1 MKRCYSLFI
10 LLLITHALVAQQATL
25 SEREYALRYKKAV
38 QLYAGQQYLE
48 AQSELTPLT
57 NRKYTNSMVPYAHFY
72 HALCSFKQNKFFE
85 ARIVLRQ
92 LFERFPDWDKIDE
105 AYYLYANAALSD
117 NYIDEGMQYINR
129 ISGTILKKD
138 IENMLYYHFS
148 KVTDRTQLKQLNQK
162 FPNNAVI
169 AQILVDNIQKSR
181 NVSKEEL
188 EISDQLTNRFN
199 LGESTTNPKKST
211 TQHKR
216 ENKGVVNIAVLL
228 PFRLN
233 DFDASKGN
241 RANQYIYDLYAGM
254 KLAKNKLEAEQINVN
269 LLTFDIDRDA
279 SLISALVEDN
289 QFSQIDLLIGPL
301 YPEANKIANN
311 FAKSNDVVQVH
322 PLSNNRQLISS
333 DKNTFLAAPS
343 FETQSAK
350 ALEYMK
356 TQTIGRTVAIYYGNT
371 RKDSTFAYAYRDE
384 ATKAGIEVITI
395 RKFTNP
401 EDIDTRRRPSHVFI
415 SGSETTFGGKVINAL
430 DKKKVTSPIIAAS
443 SAFDFE
449 GSSLTIFSRELS
461 LIQLDY
467 VNRDKDEVKNFRSL
481 YFNEQNIAPSYYS
494 YWGYDMLIF
503 YARMLNAGKNQL
515 RNSLNAIEYTQGY
528 TLDGFDYTN
537 GSNENQIVPIIKY
550 QDGRFIEVMR

>member
-415 SGSETTFGGKVINAL
+415 SGSETTFGGKVINVL
-430 DKKKVTSPIIAAS
+430 DKKKITSPIIAAS

>member
-1 MKRCYSLFI
+1 MKRCQSLFI
-10 LLLITHALVAQQATL
+10 LLLITHALVAQQATF
-25 SEREYALRYKKAV
+25 SEREYALKYKKAV
-38 QLYAGQQYLE
+38 QLYAGQQYFE

-57 NRKYTNSMVPYAHFY
+57 NRKYTNSMAPYAHFY
-72 HALCSFKQNKFFE
+72 HALCSFKQSKFFDT
-85 ARIVLRQ
+85 RIVLRQ

-117 NYIDEGMQYINR
+117 NYVDEGMQYLNR

-169 AQILVDNIQKSR
+169 AQLLVDNIQKSN
-181 NVSKEEL
+181 NVSKEDL
-188 EISDQLTNRFN
+188 EISDRLTNRFN
-199 LGESTTNPKKST
+199 LRENPTTNKKT
-211 TQHKR
+211 TPRR
-216 ENKGVVNIAVLL
+216 EQKSVVNIAILL

-233 DFDASKGN
+233 DFETSKSN

-254 KLAKNKLEAEQINVN
+254 KLAKNKLEAEQISVN

-279 SLISALVEDN
+279 SLISALVEDS
-289 QFSQIDLLIGPL
+289 QFSQVDLLIGPL

-322 PLSNNRQLISS
+322 PLSNNRQLITS

-384 ATKAGIEVITI
+384 AIKTGVEVITI
-395 RKFTNP
+395 RRFTNV
-401 EDIDTRRRPSHVFI
+401 EDIDTRRRPSHIFI
-415 SGSETTFGGKVINAL
+415 SGSEESFGGKVINAL

-449 GSSLTIFSRELS
+449 SSSLNIFNRELS

-467 VNRDKDEVKNFRSL
+467 INRDKDEVKNFRSTF
-481 YFNEQNIAPSYYS
+481 FNEQNITPSYYS
-494 YWGYDMLIF
+494 YWGYDMLLF
-503 YARMLNAGKNQL
+503 YARMLNNGKNQF
-515 RNSLNAIEYTQGY
+515 RSSLNAIEYTQGY

-537 GSNENQIVPIIKY
+537 GANENKIVPIIRY
-550 QDGRFIEVMR
+550 QDGKFIEVMR

>member
-1 MKRCYSLFI
+1 MKRCQSLFI
-10 LLLITHALVAQQATL
+10 LLLITHALVAQQAAL
-25 SEREYALRYKKAV
+25 SEKEYALKYKKAV
-38 QLYAGQQYLE
+38 QLYAGQQYFE

-85 ARIVLRQ
+85 TRTVLRQ

-117 NYIDEGMQYINR
+117 NYVDEGMQYLNR
-129 ISGTILKKD
+129 VSGTVLKKD

-169 AQILVDNIQKSR
+169 AQLLVDNIQKSK
-181 NVSKEEL
+181 NVSKEDL
-188 EISDQLTNRFN
+188 EISDRLTNRFG
-199 LGESTTNPKKST
+199 LGVIPTPSKKTTPR
-211 TQHKR
+211 R
-216 ENKGVVNIAVLL
+216 EQKGVVNVAVLL

-233 DFDASKGN
+233 DFETSKSN
-241 RANQYIYDLYAGM
+241 RANQYIYDMYAGM
-254 KLAKNKLEAEQINVN
+254 KLAKNKLETEQISIN

-289 QFSQIDLLIGPL
+289 QFSQVDLLIGPL

-311 FAKSNDVVQVH
+311 FAKSNDVIQVH
-322 PLSNNRQLISS
+322 PLSNNRQLVAN

-356 TQTIGRTVAIYYGNT
+356 TQAIGRTVAIYYGNT

-384 ATKAGIEVITI
+384 AIKANVEVITI
-395 RKFTNP
+395 RRFTNA
-401 EDIDTRRRPSHVFI
+401 ENIDTRRRPSHIFI
-415 SGSETTFGGKVINAL
+415 SGSEESFGAKVVNAL

-449 GSSLTIFSRELS
+449 GSSLNIFNRELS

-467 VNRDKDEVKNFRSL
+467 IDRDKEDVKNFRSTF
-481 YFNEQNIAPSYYS
+481 FNEQNITPSYYS
-494 YWGYDMLIF
+494 CWGYDMLLF
-503 YARMLNAGKNQL
+503 YARMLNNGKNQF
-515 RNSLNAIEYTQGY
+515 RSSLNAIEYTQGY
-528 TLDGFDYTN
+528 ILDGFDYTN

-550 QDGRFIEVMR
+550 QDGKFIEVMR

>member
-1 MKRCYSLFI
+1 MKRCQSLFI
-10 LLLITHALVAQQATL
+10 LLLITHALVAQQAAL
-25 SEREYALRYKKAV
+25 SEKEYALKYKKAV
-38 QLYAGQQYLE
+38 QLYAGQQYFE

-85 ARIVLRQ
+85 TRTVLRQ

-117 NYIDEGMQYINR
+117 NYVDEGMQYLNR
-129 ISGTILKKD
+129 ISGTVLKKD

-169 AQILVDNIQKSR
+169 AQLLVDNIQKSK
-181 NVSKEEL
+181 NVSKEDL
-188 EISDQLTNRFN
+188 EISDRLTNRFG
-199 LGESTTNPKKST
+199 LGVIPTPSKKTTPR
-211 TQHKR
+211 R
-216 ENKGVVNIAVLL
+216 EQKGVVNVAVLL

-233 DFDASKGN
+233 DFETSKSN
-241 RANQYIYDLYAGM
+241 RANQYIYDMYAGM
-254 KLAKNKLEAEQINVN
+254 KLAKNKLETEQISVN

-289 QFSQIDLLIGPL
+289 QFSQVDLLIGPL

-311 FAKSNDVVQVH
+311 FAKSNDVIQVH
-322 PLSNNRQLISS
+322 PLSNNRQLVAN

-356 TQTIGRTVAIYYGNT
+356 TQAIGRTVAIYYGNT

-384 ATKAGIEVITI
+384 AIKANVEVITI
-395 RKFTNP
+395 RRFTNA
-401 EDIDTRRRPSHVFI
+401 ENIDTRRRPSHIFI
-415 SGSETTFGGKVINAL
+415 SGSEESFGAKVVNAL

-449 GSSLTIFSRELS
+449 GSSLNIFNRELS

-467 VNRDKDEVKNFRSL
+467 IDRDKEDVKNFRSTF
-481 YFNEQNIAPSYYS
+481 FNEQNITPSYYS
-494 YWGYDMLIF
+494 CWGYDMLLF
-503 YARMLNAGKNQL
+503 YARMLNNGKNQF
-515 RNSLNAIEYTQGY
+515 RSSLNAIEYTQGY
-528 TLDGFDYTN
+528 ILDGFDYTN

-550 QDGRFIEVMR
+550 QDGKFIEVMR

>member
-430 DKKKVTSPIIAAS
+430 DKKKITSPIIAAS

>member
-162 FPNNAVI
+162 FPNNAII

>member
-10 LLLITHALVAQQATL
+10 FLLLSNVLLAQQATL
-25 SEREYALRYKKAV
+25 SERDYALKYKKAV
-38 QLYAGQQYLE
+38 QLYADQMYFE
-48 AQSELTPLT
+48 AQNELTPLT
-57 NRKYTNSMVPYAHFY
+57 NRKYNNSMVPYAHYY

-85 ARIVLRQ
+85 TRIVLRQ
-92 LFERFPDWDKIDE
+92 LFERFPDWNKIDE
-105 AYYLYANAALSD
+105 GYYLYANAALAD

-129 ISGTILKKD
+129 ISGNVMKKD

-148 KVTDRTQLKQLNQK
+148 KVTDRNQLKQLNQK
-162 FPNNAVI
+162 FPNNVII
-169 AQILVDNIQKSR
+169 AQLLVDNIQKSK
-181 NVSKEEL
+181 NVSKEDL
-188 EISDQLTNRFN
+188 EISDRLTNRFN
-199 LGESTTNPKKST
+199 LGENPTTTKKT
-211 TQHKR
+211 PQRR

-233 DFDASKGN
+233 DFEAAQSN
-241 RANQYIYDLYAGM
+241 RANQYIYDMYAGM
-254 KLAKNKLEAEQINVN
+254 KLAKNRLESEQINVN

-279 SLISALVEDN
+279 SLISSLVEDS
-289 QFSQIDLLIGPL
+289 QFTQVDLLIGPL
-301 YPEANKIANN
+301 YPEANRIANN

-322 PLSNNRQLISS
+322 PLSNNRQLIAS

-356 TQTIGRTVAIYYGNT
+356 SQTIGKTVAIYYGNT

-384 ATKAGIEVITI
+384 ALKAGVEVIMI
-395 RKFTNP
+395 KKFTNA
-401 EDIDTRRRPSHVFI
+401 EDIDTRRRPSHIFI
-415 SGSETTFGGKVINAL
+415 SGSDVTFGSKVINAL

-449 GSSLTIFSRELS
+449 SSSLNIFNRELS

-550 QDGRFIEVMR
+550 QDGKFIEVMR

>member
-162 FPNNAVI
+162 FPNNAII

-199 LGESTTNPKKST
+199 LGESTTNQKKST

>member
-25 SEREYALRYKKAV
+25 SEREYALKYKKAV

-162 FPNNAVI
+162 FPNNAII

-199 LGESTTNPKKST
+199 LGESTTNQKKST

>member
-129 ISGTILKKD
+129 ISGTSLKKD

-449 GSSLTIFSRELS
+449 GSSLSIFSRELS

>member
-199 LGESTTNPKKST
+199 LGESTTNQKKST

>member
-25 SEREYALRYKKAV
+25 SEREYALKYKKAV

-162 FPNNAVI
+162 FPNNAII

>member
-25 SEREYALRYKKAV
+25 SEREYALKYKKAV